1 MADGR
6 RKKFVK
12 ELLTKAKTRREQGLY
27 VVDGPKM
34 CSELSKDDAE
44 AIYVT
49 EEFFASNQAYMCER
63 LLSECGY
70 ETVTVSEM
78 KQMSDT
84 VTPQGILVVAKQ
96 KRVKGLSGFLSLIEH
111 KEAPLILLL
120 DTIQDPGNL
129 GTILRASEAAG
140 VDGIIMNRSCVDIYS
155 PKVVRST
162 MGAVLR
168 IPFLIVE
175 DLMTAIRRLK
185 DADYIKELSVGD
197 TVFYAACLESDGYYT
212 DFDYTGGSCFMIGNE
227 AHGLSDELINAADRR
242 IKIPMHGSVE
252 SLNAAMAATVLVFE
266 ADRQRRMRIGG

>member
-6 RKKFVK
+6 RKKFIK

-34 CSELSKDDAE
+34 CAELSRDDVE
-44 AIYVT
+44 SVYVT
-49 EEFFASNQAYMCER
+49 EEFFASNQAYMCEK

-70 ETVTVSEM
+70 ETVSASDM

-84 VTPQGILVVAKQ
+84 VTPQGILVVARHR
-96 KRVKGLSGFLSLIEH
+96 RVKGLSGFLSLIQN
-111 KEAPLILLL
+111 KKAPLLLLL

-140 VDGIIMNRSCVDIYS
+140 VDGIIMNRNCVDIYS

-168 IPFLIVE
+168 VPFLIVE
-175 DLMTAIRRLK
+175 DLLTAVDRIK
-185 DADYIKELSVGD
+185 DAGYLKELSVGE
-197 TVFYAACLESDGYYT
+197 TAFYAACLESDGYYT
-212 DFDYTGGSCFMIGNE
+212 DFDYKRGSCFMIGNE
-227 AHGLSDELINAADRR
+227 AHGLSEELINAADRR

-266 ADRQRRMRIGG
+266 ADRQRRVKNGD

>member
-6 RKKFVK
+6 RKKFIK

-34 CSELSKDDAE
+34 CAELSRDDVE
-44 AIYVT
+44 SVYVT
-49 EEFFASNQAYMCER
+49 EEFFASNQAHMCEK

-70 ETVTVSEM
+70 ETVSASDM

-84 VTPQGILVVAKQ
+84 VTPQGILVVARQ
-96 KRVKGLSGFLSLIEH
+96 RRVKGLSGFLSLIQN
-111 KEAPLILLL
+111 KKAPLLLLL

-140 VDGIIMNRSCVDIYS
+140 VDGIIMNRNCVDIYS

-168 IPFLIVE
+168 VPFLIVE
-175 DLMTAIRRLK
+175 DLLTAVERLK
-185 DADYIKELSVGD
+185 DSKYLNKLSIGD
-197 TVFYAACLESDGYYT
+197 ISFYAACLESDGYYT
-212 DFDYTGGSCFMIGNE
+212 DFDYKRGSCFMIGNE
-227 AHGLSDELINAADRR
+227 AHGLSEELINAADRR

-266 ADRQRRMRIGG
+266 ADRQRRVKNGD